1 MLHSELHGF
10 DASST
15 KKTQG
20 EFVKPGKKDLEKQWE
35 NFFVHQRSGSRLFSC
50 ESVWA
55 RAGADGEW
63 LRVGAVVTKSD
74 DVSNADAVAAQKK
87 LISWS
92 ATQLFPAL
100 NAKKGQAPELGL
112 GPYVDDEKDDD
123 GDASKVAPVGK
134 GDKGCTTLR
143 RRLQTD
149 PLAAR
154 RAPRRPWSDAAEQV
168 RGQGARRNSR
178 APPPRRRR
186 PVPRRTRR
194 GCNLGRH
201 SLKQGTSGEP
211 RQPRRP
217 ELLGRRA
224 RRFRRLDAETSDQRR
239 TTRRSG
245 GRATSAR
252 SQASMAPIKS
262 SLSE

>member
-1 MLHSELHGF
+1 M
-10 DASST
+10 
-15 KKTQG
+15 
-20 EFVKPGKKDLEKQWE
+20 
-35 NFFVHQRSGSRLFSC
+35 HQRSGSRLFSC

-123 GDASKVAPVGK
+123 GDASKVDTRRQGRQSCAA
-134 GDKGCTTLR
+134 LR
-143 RRLQTD
+143 RRLQAD

-154 RAPRRPWSDAAEQV
+154 RAPRRPRGDAAEQV
-168 RGQGARRNSR
+168 RGQGLGEIQGAAAASA
-178 APPPRRRR
+178 APGAAADSKGI
-186 PVPRRTRR
+186 V
-194 GCNLGRH
+194 
-201 SLKQGTSGEP
+201 
-211 RQPRRP
+211 
-217 ELLGRRA
+217 
-224 RRFRRLDAETSDQRR
+224 
-239 TTRRSG
+239 
-245 GRATSAR
+245 
-252 SQASMAPIKS
+252 I
-262 SLSE
+262 

>member
-1 MLHSELHGF
+1 MHRHSCRRRSSCSGVALRAGF
-10 DASST
+10 ALT
-15 KKTQG
+15 KKSKTK
-20 EFVKPGKKDLEKQWE
+20 FVKPGKGQCINQILAARLRHCYYHGSTPSKSQGDSLVDLRTGKKDLEKQWE

-55 RAGADGEW
+55 RAGEGEW

-134 GDKGCTTLR
+134 GDKAAPLSDVGFKPIRSPLDEHRAGLGATL
-143 RRLQTD
+143 LNKSVGKGSAKFKG
-149 PLAAR
+149 AAAASA
-154 RAPRRPWSDAAEQV
+154 APGAAADSKGV
-168 RGQGARRNSR
+168 
-178 APPPRRRR
+178 
-186 PVPRRTRR
+186 
-194 GCNLGRH
+194 L
-201 SLKQGTSGEP
+201 
-211 RQPRRP
+211 
-217 ELLGRRA
+217 
-224 RRFRRLDAETSDQRR
+224 
-239 TTRRSG
+239 
-245 GRATSAR
+245 
-252 SQASMAPIKS
+252 
-262 SLSE
+262 

>member
-1 MLHSELHGF
+1 MVSLVDLR
-10 DASST
+10 T
-15 KKTQG
+15 
-20 EFVKPGKKDLEKQWE
+20 GKKDLEKQWE
-35 NFFVHQRSGSRLFSC
+35 NFFVHQRSGSRLFAC

-134 GDKGCTTLR
+134 GDKAAPLSDVGFKPIRSPLDEHRAGLGATL
-143 RRLQTD
+143 LNKSVGKGSAKFKG
-149 PLAAR
+149 AAAASA
-154 RAPRRPWSDAAEQV
+154 APGAAADSKGV
-168 RGQGARRNSR
+168 
-178 APPPRRRR
+178 
-186 PVPRRTRR
+186 
-194 GCNLGRH
+194 L
-201 SLKQGTSGEP
+201 
-211 RQPRRP
+211 
-217 ELLGRRA
+217 
-224 RRFRRLDAETSDQRR
+224 
-239 TTRRSG
+239 
-245 GRATSAR
+245 
-252 SQASMAPIKS
+252 
-262 SLSE
+262 

>member
-1 MLHSELHGF
+1 MRVLAAITLLAGASALVPPTQRRSSGALRAGF
-10 DASST
+10 GGAAT
-15 KKTQG
+15 KKTKK
-20 EFVKPGKKDLEKQWE
+20 FVKPGKKDLEKQWE

-55 RAGADGEW
+55 RAAEGEW

-134 GDKGCTTLR
+134 GDKGAPLSDIGFKPIRSPLDEHRAGLGATL
-143 RRLQTD
+143 LNKSVGKGSAKFKA
-149 PLAAR
+149 PGAA
-154 RAPRRPWSDAAEQV
+154 ADSKGV
-168 RGQGARRNSR
+168 
-178 APPPRRRR
+178 
-186 PVPRRTRR
+186 
-194 GCNLGRH
+194 L
-201 SLKQGTSGEP
+201 
-211 RQPRRP
+211 
-217 ELLGRRA
+217 
-224 RRFRRLDAETSDQRR
+224 
-239 TTRRSG
+239 
-245 GRATSAR
+245 
-252 SQASMAPIKS
+252 
-262 SLSE
+262 